1 MLYKRNDTRKPGLY
15 AINYKVAKLVPPT
28 YRFLSLLF
36 VLETL
41 IFLMCLDHLCQVG
54 YELVRLREEVG
65 KTLILLFVNE
75 LTVTFFILQHEAAQ
89 TFFLYTL
96 LFLLLFPLGIHVVHH
111 QSLVQLANLLV
122 VLAVEFPARMG
133 IL

>member
-15 AINYKVAKLVPPT
+15 AINYKVAKLMPPT

-41 IFLMCLDHLCQVG
+41 IFLVSLDHLCQVG

-111 QSLVQLANLLV
+111 QSLV
-122 VLAVEFPARMG
+122 
-133 IL
+133 